1 MNPPITREQFELVR
15 PLLEAARKKTRPRQH
30 DLYDIV
36 CAILAREQHGL
47 TWRTLPAGSPPWR
60 TVHEYH
66 TQWSMPAPGGAEPLM
81 TQIYRALE
89 GVWPPK
95 DQP

>member
-1 MNPPITREQFELVR
+1 MTPPITREQFEPLR
-15 PLLEAARKKTRPRQH
+15 PMLENLHKKTRPRMH
-30 DLYDIV
+30 DLYDVV

-66 TQWSMPAPGGAEPLM
+66 AQWTMPGRDGAEPVM
-81 TQIYRALE
+81 SHIYRTLQ

-95 DQP
+95 E